1 MRITVNVDGQDVF
14 VSEVIDFLT
23 MLSFQGGVKD
33 FTPEPGTVVVIHA
46 EEGNQRLT
54 AKTVITDEENEE

>member
-1 MRITVNVDGQDVF
+1 MWITVNVDGQDVF

-23 MLSFQGGVKD
+23 MLSFHAQND

-46 EEGNQRLT
+46 ETENQRLT
-54 AKTVITDEENEE
+54 ASHVITAEEEEE